1 MNPSITIL
9 ITLAIIAH
17 FQLSQANFCKL
28 KEKHFK
34 PTIDSCDDWTIKI
47 IANHPPQIHK
57 VENFFYDFKRL
68 VNCDYKICG
77 AFGHIGVVLSA
88 HWHDTEDCRPMFVRF
103 AWSDPQQLPMFN
115 DEIVVAEN
123 SVVSHYELGRFVAIF
138 TCIEAEN
145 RVIDEGLLVFVH
157 ARENY
162 DDFQNQLKQ
171 V

>member
-1 MNPSITIL
+1 MNPSITTF
-9 ITLAIIAH
+9 ITLAII
-17 FQLSQANFCKL
+17 FQSQCSQANFCKL

-34 PTIDSCDDWTIKI
+34 PTIDSYDAWTIKI
-47 IANHPPQIHK
+47 IANHPPQVHK

-68 VNCDYKICG
+68 VNCDYKKCRG
-77 AFGHIGVVLSA
+77 FGHIGVILSA

-103 AWSDPQQLPMFN
+103 ASIDPQQLPMFN

-123 SVVSHYELGRFVAIF
+123 SVVSHYELDRFVVIF

-145 RVIDEGLLVFVH
+145 RVIDQGLLVFVH
-157 ARENY
+157 AHENY
-162 DDFQNQLKQ
+162 DDFKNQLGR